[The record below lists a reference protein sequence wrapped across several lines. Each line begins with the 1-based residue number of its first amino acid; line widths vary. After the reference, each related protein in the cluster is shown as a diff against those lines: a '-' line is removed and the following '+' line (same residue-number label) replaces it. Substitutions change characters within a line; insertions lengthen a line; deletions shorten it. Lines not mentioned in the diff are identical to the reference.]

1 MYIYHNNLVVY
12 RVTYKVTKMTELA
25 TTVLNQAEKK
35 YVEKIV
41 GYDIP
46 ADVSN
51 IEVSKIEGITDA
63 ILNSTCG
70 KPDDEKN
77 FAMNTWMK
85 FMFVNRGN

>member
-1 MYIYHNNLVVY
+1 MYIYYNCLVVY
-12 RVTYKVTKMTELA
+12 RVTYKVTNMIELA
-25 TTVLNQAEKK
+25 TTMLNPDEKK
-35 YVEKIV
+35 YVEKII

-46 ADVSN
+46 TDVSN
-51 IEVSKIEGITDA
+51 IECSKMDGITDA